1 MDLRGAKAVPDL
13 EIIEWLYTFDIVDNL
28 YDKDIKEKFM
38 DLAGAADFMDIGDHP
53 DPSGIVD
60 RVRYKSQKIRE
71 RDNAIKEFGK
81 ELKNKK
87 KKPKKKITG
96 GLEKFFKL
104 CE

>member
-1 MDLRGAKAVPDL
+1 MR
-13 EIIEWLYTFDIVDNL
+13 
-28 YDKDIKEKFM
+28 IKEKFM

-87 KKPKKKITG
+87 KKPKKKIIG